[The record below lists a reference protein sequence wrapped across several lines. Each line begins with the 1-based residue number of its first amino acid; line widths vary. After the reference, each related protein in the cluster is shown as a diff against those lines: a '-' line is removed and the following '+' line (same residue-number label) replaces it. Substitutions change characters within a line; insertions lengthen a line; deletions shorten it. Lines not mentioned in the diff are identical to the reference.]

1 MIFSSLVY
9 IKRSQFQFHNTQ
21 GRALVRGRDG
31 GAGEAGTWAESDQE
45 DRSDALLRRFLE
57 VRLELGIETR
67 SE

>member
-1 MIFSSLVY
+1 M
-9 IKRSQFQFHNTQ
+9 
-21 GRALVRGRDG
+21 VRGRDG

-67 SE
+67 NERKKVVNDLG